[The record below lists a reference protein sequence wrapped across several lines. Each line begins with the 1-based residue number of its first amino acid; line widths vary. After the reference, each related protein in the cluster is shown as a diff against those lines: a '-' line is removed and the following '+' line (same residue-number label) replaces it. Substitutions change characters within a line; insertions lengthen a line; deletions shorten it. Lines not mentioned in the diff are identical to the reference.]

1 MVDKLKWYKEVLELD
16 PNTTLFL
23 NLALLQE
30 ESGAI
35 DDAIS
40 TIRDGLKR
48 HPNHMEARIY
58 YCELL
63 YKANLSQEFLSE
75 MHNLHEMFSRYVD
88 FWRGWAAFMSD
99 EKNSSDAA
107 SILRFMAAYFR
118 RGSIS
123 LSEVINRGLEVLSNE
138 DQAKDRALNYTG
150 NHTFDEVDPVTNK
163 INPPSAQVQDLD
175 KKSADQI
182 NSVNESLAFDRDA
195 NAKNENLATQ
205 ADNLDLAASV
215 TASFDQK
222 NTQPED
228 HPESLEQMATYGVA
242 AENLDSS
249 AAQDEFAD
257 LFTTDEAANEET
269 IEEIEEIDE
278 ELTPDLN
285 LQANESELNPT
296 HLDADLSSLEALQ
309 ASQSQAVSTNPLKES
324 SKAKEDFMA
333 DQLSK
338 LEQELNTPKATP
350 IIEDALSKHELL
362 DNLDESIHRDL
373 VPTLN
378 DGPKKDPTL
387 DSLAER
393 DVLLKD
399 FESSLT
405 DDSESDLNEGD
416 FSESANKNEQ
426 EQLAQDLENLPN
438 LEDLTTEDPDL
449 VQADLG
455 HENLDQ
461 ANLSEESLSLA
472 DLDQADLVET
482 EINEPLD
489 KDALA
494 QAQEPLNQPESALHH
509 VEAQDLEENATF
521 NQPDT
526 PFTQGASTLDQT
538 EEQTAKTLD
547 DDVASLNESIFAE
560 EKDISEEQ
568 KVREDLDALSALR
581 EDNGGNFDEA
591 DNSENFDN
599 ADSLPSLDEILS
611 GAHTSDA
618 SLQDEE
624 ENLEA
629 SQESLHVDPKVAGL
643 EELVENSV
651 NTDVLE
657 NLDQLLQDDA
667 QSEDLLAS
675 DKTSTDN
682 LDLESSEPKSFTA
695 FDQSAEPSF
704 EHSFAAHHV
713 DTPIDPERLENNLAE
728 NNEDSSEAAFAPSL
742 DNIAALAKDEGPG
755 TDPFDLPPDTVD
767 EGHAPMAQDLSA
779 LDDLASETDQSES
792 LAKLDDAKLDNDA
805 AQAKER
811 LQHALD
817 TLKSHG
823 MGLEMPKKSNR
834 PAPSMSNDDLNQENF
849 LKDPDLDPELLAEVS
864 TRTRSMAEILAEQG
878 DINGALDIYYELETK
893 AQSQA
898 EIDDLRERIDKLN
911 AKLPSAPKEAVKV
924 EENEP
929 SEDRNRVLNLL
940 EALSERLEARA
951 QL

>member
-1 MVDKLKWYKEVLELD
+1 M
-16 PNTTLFL
+16 
-23 NLALLQE
+23 
-30 ESGAI
+30 
-35 DDAIS
+35 
-40 TIRDGLKR
+40 
-48 HPNHMEARIY
+48 
-58 YCELL
+58 
-63 YKANLSQEFLSE
+63 
-75 MHNLHEMFSRYVD
+75 
-88 FWRGWAAFMSD
+88 
-99 EKNSSDAA
+99 
-107 SILRFMAAYFR
+107 
-118 RGSIS
+118 
-123 LSEVINRGLEVLSNE
+123 
-138 DQAKDRALNYTG
+138 
-150 NHTFDEVDPVTNK
+150 
-163 INPPSAQVQDLD
+163 
-175 KKSADQI
+175 
-182 NSVNESLAFDRDA
+182 
-195 NAKNENLATQ
+195 
-205 ADNLDLAASV
+205 
-215 TASFDQK
+215 
-222 NTQPED
+222 
-228 HPESLEQMATYGVA
+228 
-242 AENLDSS
+242 
-249 AAQDEFAD
+249 
-257 LFTTDEAANEET
+257 
-269 IEEIEEIDE
+269 
-278 ELTPDLN
+278 
-285 LQANESELNPT
+285 
-296 HLDADLSSLEALQ
+296 
-309 ASQSQAVSTNPLKES
+309 
-324 SKAKEDFMA
+324 
-333 DQLSK
+333 
-338 LEQELNTPKATP
+338 
-350 IIEDALSKHELL
+350 
-362 DNLDESIHRDL
+362 
-373 VPTLN
+373 
-378 DGPKKDPTL
+378 
-387 DSLAER
+387 
-393 DVLLKD
+393 
-399 FESSLT
+399 
-405 DDSESDLNEGD
+405 
-416 FSESANKNEQ
+416 
-426 EQLAQDLENLPN
+426 
-438 LEDLTTEDPDL
+438 
-449 VQADLG
+449 
-455 HENLDQ
+455 
-461 ANLSEESLSLA
+461 
-472 DLDQADLVET
+472 
-482 EINEPLD
+482 
-489 KDALA
+489 
-494 QAQEPLNQPESALHH
+494 HH

-568 KVREDLDALSALR
+568 KVSEDLDALSALR

-629 SQESLHVDPKVAGL
+629 SQESLHVAPKFAGL

-675 DKTSTDN
+675 DETSTDN